1 MCRRPALEE
10 HVHCSVRC
18 LAMVVVTVPLLQQI
32 TWETRKMPIIVFS
45 SSWSGYD
52 GFAESGG
59 RLQVDQGVVRSLPDD
74 TCY

>member
-1 MCRRPALEE
+1 
-10 HVHCSVRC
+10 
-18 LAMVVVTVPLLQQI
+18 MVVVTVPLLQQI